1 VEQLKISENAKTFA
15 VKSIETLIQAE
26 SKIHGEPEDSVH
38 FHEAAS
44 FDTVIDLLGTAIALD
59 DLGVLMIG
67 IPIAFISPTTGE
79 LREQPFIPLFYASI
93 GGIIVVIIY
102 SGYKGK
108 KERQKANRERRRKS
122 KK

>member
-1 VEQLKISENAKTFA
+1 MALQRHTLMEKTML
-15 VKSIETLIQAE
+15 V
-26 SKIHGEPEDSVH
+26 V
-38 FHEAAS
+38 
-44 FDTVIDLLGTAIALD
+44 LGF
-59 DLGVLMIG
+59 LMIG

-93 GGIIVVIIY
+93 GGIIAVIVY

-108 KERQKANRERRRKS
+108 KERQKANRERRRKF

>member
-1 VEQLKISENAKTFA
+1 MGLQRHTLMEKT
-15 VKSIETLIQAE
+15 
-26 SKIHGEPEDSVH
+26 
-38 FHEAAS
+38 
-44 FDTVIDLLGTAIALD
+44 LLVV
-59 DLGVLMIG
+59 LGFLMIG

-93 GGIIVVIIY
+93 GGIIVVVIY

-108 KERQKANRERRRKS
+108 KERQKANRERRRKF

>member
-1 VEQLKISENAKTFA
+1 MALQRHTLMEKT
-15 VKSIETLIQAE
+15 
-26 SKIHGEPEDSVH
+26 
-38 FHEAAS
+38 
-44 FDTVIDLLGTAIALD
+44 LLVV
-59 DLGVLMIG
+59 LGVLMIG

-93 GGIIVVIIY
+93 GGIIVVIVY

-108 KERQKANRERRRKS
+108 KAREKANRERRRKF

>member
-1 VEQLKISENAKTFA
+1 MALQRHTLMEKT
-15 VKSIETLIQAE
+15 
-26 SKIHGEPEDSVH
+26 
-38 FHEAAS
+38 
-44 FDTVIDLLGTAIALD
+44 LLVV
-59 DLGVLMIG
+59 LGFLMIG

-93 GGIIVVIIY
+93 GGIIAVIIY

-108 KERQKANRERRRKS
+108 KERQKANRERRRKF

>member
-1 VEQLKISENAKTFA
+1 MALQRHTLMEKT
-15 VKSIETLIQAE
+15 
-26 SKIHGEPEDSVH
+26 
-38 FHEAAS
+38 
-44 FDTVIDLLGTAIALD
+44 LLVV
-59 DLGVLMIG
+59 LGVLMIG

>member
-1 VEQLKISENAKTFA
+1 MALQQYTLMEKT
-15 VKSIETLIQAE
+15 
-26 SKIHGEPEDSVH
+26 
-38 FHEAAS
+38 
-44 FDTVIDLLGTAIALD
+44 LLVV
-59 DLGVLMIG
+59 LGVLMIG

-93 GGIIVVIIY
+93 GGIIAVVIY

-108 KERQKANRERRRKS
+108 KERQKANRERRRKF

>member
-1 VEQLKISENAKTFA
+1 MALQRHTLMEKT
-15 VKSIETLIQAE
+15 
-26 SKIHGEPEDSVH
+26 
-38 FHEAAS
+38 
-44 FDTVIDLLGTAIALD
+44 LLVV
-59 DLGVLMIG
+59 LGVLMIG

-93 GGIIVVIIY
+93 GGIIAVVIY

-108 KERQKANRERRRKS
+108 KERQKANRERRRKF

>member
-1 VEQLKISENAKTFA
+1 MALQRHTLMEKT
-15 VKSIETLIQAE
+15 
-26 SKIHGEPEDSVH
+26 
-38 FHEAAS
+38 
-44 FDTVIDLLGTAIALD
+44 LLVV
-59 DLGVLMIG
+59 LGVLMIG

-93 GGIIVVIIY
+93 GGIIAVIVY

-108 KERQKANRERRRKS
+108 KAKQQANRERRRKF

>member
-1 VEQLKISENAKTFA
+1 MALQRHTLMEKT
-15 VKSIETLIQAE
+15 
-26 SKIHGEPEDSVH
+26 
-38 FHEAAS
+38 
-44 FDTVIDLLGTAIALD
+44 LLVV
-59 DLGVLMIG
+59 LGFLMIG

-93 GGIIVVIIY
+93 GGIIAVIVY

-108 KERQKANRERRRKS
+108 KERQKVNRERRRKF

>member
-1 VEQLKISENAKTFA
+1 MALQRYTLMDKTMMVVLGF
-15 VKSIETLIQAE
+15 LI
-26 SKIHGEPEDSVH
+26 V
-38 FHEAAS
+38 
-44 FDTVIDLLGTAIALD
+44 
-59 DLGVLMIG
+59 G

-93 GGIIVVIIY
+93 GGIIAVVIY

-108 KERQKANRERRRKS
+108 KERQKANRERRRKF

>member
-1 VEQLKISENAKTFA
+1 MALQRYTLMDKTMMVVLGF
-15 VKSIETLIQAE
+15 LI
-26 SKIHGEPEDSVH
+26 
-38 FHEAAS
+38 
-44 FDTVIDLLGTAIALD
+44 
-59 DLGVLMIG
+59 IG